1 MAKLK
6 RQRERTDDNSSSAL
20 LCMRMMN
27 DIFTKNRQ
35 RIALRQATH
44 FSSILSTVNKFLVSN
59 IRSRSSA
66 QSTRRTAKHEANYRE
81 VIVRVRS
88 SAKLFPQRLK
98 KQSETD
104 ISSPLHHLVQESVR
118 TKYVFIPVDSR
129 MVRASSPSR
138 DKANYVQLY
147 HYGDCIGL

>member
-1 MAKLK
+1 
-6 RQRERTDDNSSSAL
+6 
-20 LCMRMMN
+20 MMN

-118 TKYVFIPVDSR
+118 MY
-129 MVRASSPSR
+129 SSPSIHGWSGPLR
-138 DKANYVQLY
+138 PPEMKQIMFNCTTMAIVLDYSVESPQLR
-147 HYGDCIGL
+147 ISA

>member
-1 MAKLK
+1 
-6 RQRERTDDNSSSAL
+6 
-20 LCMRMMN
+20 MMN

-66 QSTRRTAKHEANYRE
+66 QSTRRTAKHVANYRE

-88 SAKLFPQRLK
+88 SATLFPQRPK
-98 KQSETD
+98 KRSETD
-104 ISSPLHHLVQESVR
+104 ISSPSHHLVQERVR
-118 TKYVFIPVDSR
+118 MY
-129 MVRASSPSR
+129 SSPSIHGWSGPLR
-138 DKANYVQLY
+138 PPQIKQTMFRCTIVAIVLDYSVESSQLRI
-147 HYGDCIGL
+147 CA